1 MFSQILFIN
10 WVLGAGRNKAPY
22 SAPGKNFQITPG
34 KRGTGYG
41 YVGVTIG
48 AEFKYMES
56 DYEAARQLRSKEMA
70 DHKSK
75 LKGQAFKLFSH
86 PQTLFDTNPYRQ
98 VCTVDT
104 VIRTPGIS
112 TCRLQEYTSQCF
124 QRVLQNPKIIH
135 QKVQDFPKESQD
147 MHKSDI
153 LPSSLI
159 SCLNRLF

>member
-1 MFSQILFIN
+1 MICILREISIFLLLFSQILFIN

-104 VIRTPGIS
+104 GYKNTWYKYIPVIRTPGIS
-112 TCRLQEYTSQCF
+112 TYRL
-124 QRVLQNPKIIH
+124 
-135 QKVQDFPKESQD
+135 
-147 MHKSDI
+147 
-153 LPSSLI
+153 
-159 SCLNRLF
+159 